1 MAKDNAYDQYIADL
15 KKREQELR
23 DEIEKQSTQLENKV
37 KTGLIIGMVT
47 MILAT
52 IYFVFFRRRS
62 RKSYKEK
69 QRTKGNWILRWI
81 IETVSREAIMRYLQA
96 RKAKFKDS

>member
-62 RKSYKEK
+62 RNSYKEK
-69 QRTKGNWILRWI
+69 RRSKGNWIVRWI
-81 IETVSREAIMRYLQA
+81 IETVSREAITRYLQA

>member
-23 DEIEKQSTQLENKV
+23 NEIEKQSTQLENKV
-37 KTGLIIGMVT
+37 KSGLIIGIVT
-47 MILAT
+47 LLLAT
-52 IYFVFFRRRS
+52 VYFVFFRGRS
-62 RKSYKEK
+62 KRSYKEK
-69 QRTKGNWILRWI
+69 RKPKGNWIVRWI
-81 IETVSREAIMRYLQA
+81 IETVSREAISRYWQA